1 MTLYN
6 QDYCKWVN
14 TQTAFLKVGD
24 FSNLDVAF
32 LIEELDDLGGS
43 IKRALESHYRVLF
56 CHLLKKQFQPEMATR
71 SWDLSIKNAMNEI
84 KKILRKNPSLKSHLP
99 EIKQEAYSSAKIWAS
114 AETFIEEEVF
124 PETCQFTDDIEN
136 IY

>member
-1 MTLYN
+1 
-6 QDYCKWVN
+6 
-14 TQTAFLKVGD
+14 
-24 FSNLDVAF
+24 
-32 LIEELDDLGGS
+32 
-43 IKRALESHYRVLF
+43 
-56 CHLLKKQFQPEMATR
+56 MATR